1 MPKETKE
8 KRAAKATWNG
18 SRSEQNKKTSYILF
32 ELEYRH
38 QDIANLF
45 ILLITETDLVH
56 HKGFFGSHVLD

>member
-45 ILLITETDLVH
+45 ILLITER
-56 HKGFFGSHVLD
+56 FGAS